1 MILIRCWEKHE
12 ETSAK
17 KDEAKDMYT
26 LVVVGAGGVG
36 KSTLT
41 IQFIQQHFCND
52 YDPTIEDSYNKMII
66 DTSSRFV

>member
-1 MILIRCWEKHE
+1 
-12 ETSAK
+12 
-17 KDEAKDMYT
+17 MYT